1 MNFRGS
7 ETVVKRGTHRRPSL
21 LTCIPTFGMV
31 CIDFHIAAQRLQVP
45 VNCRN
50 ESMVIVK
57 EEVGVARNEFAKHI
71 LSYPKAKRPEYL
83 FMFGDDMI
91 PTWDALIRLWKEM
104 RTGKWD
110 VLAGLYYLKQEP
122 PVPILWRDEIDGFLE
137 EGVHYKSGEV
147 VSSNIAGMDF
157 TLVKP
162 EILEA
167 MEEPYFKTAFTDKTE
182 NMKGGIWLH
191 TEDAWFCKKVTDMGG
206 RVGVHTGVRVG
217 HYDVE
222 SGIIY

>member
-31 CIDFHIAAQRLQVP
+31 SIDFHIAAQRLQVP

-50 ESMVIVK
+50 ESMVIVN
-57 EEVGVARNEFAKHI
+57 EEIGVARNEFAKHI
-71 LSYPKAKRPEYL
+71 LSYPKDKRPEYL
-83 FMFGDDMI
+83 FCLGDDML
-91 PTWDALIRLWKEM
+91 PQWSHLIELWKEM

-110 VLAGLYYLKQEP
+110 VLAGLYFLKQEP
-122 PVPILWRDEIDGFLE
+122 PVPILWRNEIDGFLE
-137 EGVHYKSGEV
+137 EGIHYKSGEV
-147 VSSNIAGMDF
+147 VDSDICGMDF
-157 TLVKP
+157 TLIRP
-162 EILEA
+162 EIFEK
-167 MEEPYFKTAFTDKTE
+167 MKEPYFKTAFTDKTE

-191 TEDAWFCKKVTDMGG
+191 TEDAFFVKNAKEVGA

-217 HYDVE
+217 HIDISTGVVY
-222 SGIIY
+222 